1 MYIEYLPEL
10 VIIEIDP
17 SDEPQANIKPQSG
30 DAQDTAFTKK
40 CQIQKIQSVTYNLMN
55 QKNILY

>member
-17 SDEPQANIKPQSG
+17 SDEPQANIRPQSG
-30 DAQDTAFTKK
+30 DAQDIAFTTK
-40 CQIQKIQSVTYNLMN
+40 CQIQKLQSVTYYPMN
-55 QKNILY
+55 